1 MLKRKEFLQMAA
13 SAAAAGSV
21 SAAGT
26 IARRKLGKT
35 GLEVSIL
42 GLGGAP
48 VGNMPDQKPA
58 VDVVKRCYDLGVNYF
73 DCASAYAYGLSQI
86 RFGLALQG
94 VRDKVVFATKTRNRT
109 YSQAEL
115 DLNQSLAALKTDRI
129 DLYQIHN
136 VINDEDIEF
145 IFGPKG
151 VMEMAEKARKAGKIR
166 FIGFTGHSDPE
177 IHNKMIERY
186 DFATVLLPLS
196 VSDGGN
202 FQKSFESETLPL
214 ARRKGLGVIAMKTLG
229 AGRLLKEKTASIE
242 ECLRYV
248 WSLPVSTAIVGLDD
262 IAHVNQIAAVA
273 ASAKPLTAAEMDS
286 LRRRVGP
293 LELARLEPWKFNR
306 YDAPEGPVYRAD

>member
-13 SAAAAGSV
+13 SAAVAAGA

-26 IARRKLGKT
+26 IPRRRLGKT

-48 VGNMPDQKPA
+48 VGNLPDQKPA
-58 VDVVKRCYDLGVNYF
+58 VDLVKRCYDLGVTYF

-86 RFGLALQG
+86 RFSVALEK

-109 YSQAEL
+109 YTQAEL

-136 VINDEDIEF
+136 VMNDEDIEF

-151 VMEMAEKARKAGKIR
+151 VMEMAEKARRAGKIR
-166 FIGFTGHSDPE
+166 FIGFTGHTDPR
-177 IHNKMIERY
+177 IHNKMLERY
-186 DFATVLLPLS
+186 DFASVLLPLS
-196 VSDGGN
+196 ASDGAN
-202 FQKSFESETLPL
+202 FQKSFEAETLPL
-214 ARRKGLGVIAMKTLG
+214 AVKKGLGVIAMKTLG
-229 AGRLLKEKTASIE
+229 AGRLLQERAATLE
-242 ECLRYV
+242 QCLQYV

-262 IAHVNQIAAVA
+262 VEHVNRAAAVA
-273 ASAKPLTAAEMDS
+273 ANAKPLTAAEMET
-286 LRRRVGP
+286 LRRRVGRF
-293 LELARLEPWKFNR
+293 ELARLEPWKFNR